1 LKQERRLRVYENR
14 VLRMLFGPKR
24 DEVTG
29 ECREIHNEE
38 LNDIRF
44 SRNIMKVLNSIIMIW
59 PRHVMRVVG
68 EGDAYRVMMGRPE
81 EKATW
86 ETEASMG

>member
-1 LKQERRLRVYENR
+1 
-14 VLRMLFGPKR
+14 MLFGPKR

-38 LNDIRF
+38 LNDLHF
-44 SRNIMKVLNSIIMIW
+44 SPNIIKVLNSIILIW
-59 PRHVMRVVG
+59 PRHVMHVVG
-68 EGDAYRVMMGRPE
+68 EGDAYRDMVGRPE

-86 ETEASMG
+86 ET